1 MKGSFEFSFIMIF
14 VMMFLVL
21 GMGLI
26 KIMVQYQDA
35 RMLQERIIAHIE
47 VMESFDPIQLKPLT
61 EMSSCYQCVVSYQA
75 DEHHRIEVTIQF
87 PLRLPII
94 DWSIITNIS
103 SKTIPLI

>member
-26 KIMVQYQDA
+26 KIMVQYQEA

-47 VMESFDPIQLKPLT
+47 VMESFDSDQLKSLT
-61 EMSSCYQCVVSYQA
+61 HISSCHQCIVSYQA

-87 PLRLPII
+87 PLQLPII
-94 DWSIITNIS
+94 NWSIITNIS
-103 SKTIPLI
+103 AKTIPLL

>member
-47 VMESFDPIQLKPLT
+47 VMESFEPNQLKTLT
-61 EMSSCYQCVVSYQA
+61 QISSCQQCIVSYQA

-94 DWSIITNIS
+94 DWSINTNIS
-103 SKTIPLI
+103 AKTIPLF